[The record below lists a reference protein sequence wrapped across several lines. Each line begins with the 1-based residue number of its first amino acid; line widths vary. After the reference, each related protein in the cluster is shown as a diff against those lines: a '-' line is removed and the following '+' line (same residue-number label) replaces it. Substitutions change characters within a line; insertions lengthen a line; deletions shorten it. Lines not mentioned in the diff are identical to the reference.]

1 MMDQY
6 DYIDDQNNSFND
18 SNKKEEA
25 TVSNGDVFKP
35 ASDSDSEYE
44 VSLADQLVK
53 AYFDY
58 EDFVGSS
65 YYKHC
70 RLFKYHKL
78 LCYALKDPSKLMYP
92 TIAAT
97 DDARKNTEIMANSN
111 DRSSIDSAEERA
123 AALKEN
129 KPI

>member
-1 MMDQY
+1 MR
-6 DYIDDQNNSFND
+6 
-18 SNKKEEA
+18 
-25 TVSNGDVFKP
+25 
-35 ASDSDSEYE
+35 
-44 VSLADQLVK
+44 

-70 RLFKYHKL
+70 RLYKYHKIL
-78 LCYALKDPSKLMYP
+78 SEALQEPSKLMYP
-92 TIAAT
+92 STAPEEAP
-97 DDARKNTEIMANSN
+97 RKTTEIMAHSHE
-111 DRSSIDSAEERA
+111 RSSIDSAEERA

>member
-1 MMDQY
+1 M
-6 DYIDDQNNSFND
+6 
-18 SNKKEEA
+18 
-25 TVSNGDVFKP
+25 
-35 ASDSDSEYE
+35 
-44 VSLADQLVK
+44 SLADKLVR

-78 LCYALKDPSKLMYP
+78 LCDALKDPSKLMYP
-92 TIAAT
+92 STLPTNNFASNAT
-97 DDARKNTEIMANSN
+97 EVMAHSHE
-111 DRSSIDSAEERA
+111 RSSIDSAEERA

-129 KPI
+129 KPIKSKTL